1 METIITTSIPAV
13 KFNDVESYFANCLSE
28 SIAALDNND
37 FANLQWYA
45 DCTLE
50 QYFAEMQE
58 LWTDEGE
65 YLGEGFNMIFAKIVL
80 NDDTR
85 ADLENAFNAAR
96 DKEFKE
102 VFEYDDETICSHK
115 CAYEQN
121 DRAEVEMAMQA
132 YMDKVGEGY
141 EVGAASYY
149 EEGGFWT
156 AHVNCAN
163 WVKDY

>member
-13 KFNDVESYFANCLSE
+13 KFHDVVSYFANCLSE

-50 QYFAEMQE
+50 EYFVEMQE

-102 VFEYDDETICSHK
+102 
-115 CAYEQN
+115 A
-121 DRAEVEMAMQA
+121 
-132 YMDKVGEGY
+132 
-141 EVGAASYY
+141 
-149 EEGGFWT
+149 
-156 AHVNCAN
+156 CAN